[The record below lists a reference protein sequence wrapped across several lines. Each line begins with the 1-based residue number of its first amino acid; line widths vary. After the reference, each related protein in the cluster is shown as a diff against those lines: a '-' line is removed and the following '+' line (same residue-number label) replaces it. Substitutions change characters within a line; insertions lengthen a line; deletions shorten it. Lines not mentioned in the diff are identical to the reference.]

1 MGAVSEVGW
10 VRRVTVGADYF
21 SLRILPSFVGLLIAL
36 LLLVLLPNLQVTDE
50 WEAWVGVGLVVVAT
64 VASVAVPWKRLPPSV
79 IVVVP
84 LVTMAGFGL
93 FRVGTGGASSVFSVL
108 IVLPLIWIASLEGR
122 VYAAIAAGAV
132 VVVLFFPY
140 FLGEASWGDG
150 QVIRGV
156 FSPLVYLAVAV
167 IVNDLA
173 HRARSQVADA
183 NALADERAA
192 RLAES
197 EVAAR
202 ELEQA
207 AERARTSD
215 AFTRSVWDAVVY
227 EAVIVTDSTGL
238 VIALNPGAQR
248 MLGVDAADVEDT
260 RYLSEFLRSPPADH
274 SKDRPADDVLDP
286 PEGQVFADLFAEAQ
300 RTSGS
305 NAEWSMIGAD
315 GTRVPV
321 QLSVSPRLDAAGETA
336 GFIFVGT
343 DVTQAHEV
351 ARLKDEF
358 VGMISHELRT
368 PLSSIL
374 GYLELIREDEEDPLN
389 PEQLQYLEV
398 AERNANRLLSLVGD
412 LLFTAQVEAGRF
424 PVDKQPVDL
433 GTVARASV
441 ESARPGADNRAVTL
455 IAEIPP
461 EPVVVSGDVLRLGQ
475 ACDNLLSNALKFT
488 PAGGTVTVAVTVGG
502 DDVVVSFAD
511 TGMGIPA
518 DEIDR
523 LFTRFFRSSTAMRQ
537 AVQGVG
543 LGLSITKA
551 IVTAHGGSLGV
562 ESEQGVGTT
571 FTMSLPIA
579 RVD

>member
-64 VASVAVPWKRLPPSV
+64 VASVAVPWKRLPPSL
-79 IVVVP
+79 IVVLP
-84 LVTMAGFGL
+84 LLTMAGFGL

-260 RYLSEFLRSPPADH
+260 RYLSEFLRSPLADL
-274 SKDRPADDVLDP
+274 SKDQPADDVLDP

-315 GTRVPV
+315 GTPVPV

-488 PAGGTVTVAVTVGG
+488 PAGGTGTVAVTMGG

>member
-248 MLGVDAADVEDT
+248 MLGVDAADVEDR
-260 RYLSEFLRSPPADH
+260 RYLSEFLRSPLADH

-305 NAEWSMIGAD
+305 NVEWSMIGAD
-315 GTRVPV
+315 GTPVPV
-321 QLSVSPRLDAAGETA
+321 QLSVSPRLDAAGSTA

>member
-1 MGAVSEVGW
+1 MSAVSEVGW

-50 WEAWVGVGLVVVAT
+50 WEAWVGVGLVVAAT

-122 VYAAIAAGAV
+122 LYAAIAAGAV

-260 RYLSEFLRSPPADH
+260 RYLSEFLRSPLADH

-315 GTRVPV
+315 GTPVPV

-488 PAGGTVTVAVTVGG
+488 PAGGTVTVAVTVSG